1 MVMFRGDESSYLH
14 MLHRISR
21 VVSSELSIDEVLGE
35 IIGAAVEAT
44 DCDACLVY
52 VLDGATNELVLRGSQ
67 VPHAADLGK
76 LRMKMGEGV
85 AGWVAEHKSA
95 VALSS
100 DAPSDSRFK
109 YIQHLIEDTYQ
120 ALLSVPL
127 VSGGNA
133 IGIVN
138 VHHRETHEYTP
149 AEIALVTFMGEQLGN
164 ALAKSMLAD
173 ENERLYEEAKEA
185 REQLE
190 SRKLVERAKG
200 ILQRREGINEEEAY
214 LRLRNQSRRMQRSMK
229 DLAEAIILTDE
240 MGRGPA

>member
-21 VVSSELSIDEVLGE
+21 VVSSDLSIDEVLGE
-35 IIGAAVEAT
+35 IIGSAVEAA

-52 VLDGATNELVLRGSQ
+52 VLDAASNELVLRGSQ

-138 VHHRETHEYTP
+138 VHHREPHEYTP

-164 ALAKSMLAD
+164 ALAKSMLTD
-173 ENERLYEEAKEA
+173 ENEKLYEEAREA
-185 REQLE
+185 KEQLE

-200 ILQRREGINEEEAY
+200 ILQRREEITEEEAY
-214 LRLRNQSRRMQRSMK
+214 IRLRNQSRRLQRSMK
-229 DLAEAIILTDE
+229 ELAEAIILTEE
-240 MGRGPA
+240 MGRG